1 VGPDPEVFVD
11 IASVQHSFDLVT
23 RRSDEFAELFY
34 RRLFADWP
42 GVVPLFENVE
52 LAAQRKKL
60 FATMTLVVSHL
71 DRVDVVHPVLTE
83 LGKRH
88 IGYGVTS
95 DSYEAFTA
103 TFLEAL
109 AESLPSDWNRDL
121 EASWRAALEQICE
134 VMMASGRGKAAQGTD
149 QAPSEELEVLM
160 QISGRSETSGAHTR
174 LFTSFLAKKV
184 HDHDLEIARDV
195 QRTLLPDALP
205 SPEGYAIEAL
215 YEPAR
220 EVGGDYYDCIPLPD
234 GRICVAFGDVAGKG
248 VPAAIVMSRLASAM
262 QTSVRLTAD
271 LAVAVATVNEHMCRR
286 AWGGRFATLLGL
298 ILDPM
303 RHTLQIVNA
312 GHRAPLVRRAD
323 GRVEDLAP
331 EITGVP
337 VGILDDFEYEVA
349 ETRIAPGDVILLFTD
364 GIDESRNP
372 SGEFYGIERLRAF
385 LGRAP
390 GDAQALGAS
399 LLDEI
404 HAFSAGR
411 PPSDDIAILTL
422 ARLAPRA

>member
-1 VGPDPEVFVD
+1 VD
-11 IASVQHSFDLVT
+11 IASVQRSFDLVSQ
-23 RRSDEFAELFY
+23 RSDEFAELFY
-34 RRLFADWP
+34 RHLFADWP
-42 GVVPLFENVE
+42 DVAPLFADVE
-52 LAAQRKKL
+52 LVSQRKKL

-71 DRVDVVHPVLTE
+71 DRVDVVHPVLAE

-88 IGYGVTS
+88 VGYGVTNGF
-95 DSYEAFTA
+95 YEAFEV
-103 TFLEAL
+103 TFLKTL

-121 EASWRAALEQICE
+121 EASWRTALGQISQ
-134 VMMASGRGKAAQGTD
+134 VMMTSGRGRAAEESG
-149 QAPSEELEVLM
+149 QAPSEELDVLM
-160 QISGRSETSGAHTR
+160 QISGRPEISGTHTR

-195 QRTLLPDALP
+195 QRTLLPDTLP

-220 EVGGDYYDCIPLPD
+220 EVGGDYYDCIPVPD

-248 VPAAIVMSRLASAM
+248 VPAAIVMSRLASAV

-271 LAVAVATVNEHMCRR
+271 LGTVISTLNEHMCQR
-286 AWGGRFATLLGL
+286 AWGGRFATLVGL
-298 ILDPM
+298 LLDPVE
-303 RHTLQIVNA
+303 HTLQIVNA

-323 GRVEDLAP
+323 GSVEELAP
-331 EITGVP
+331 EATGVP
-337 VGILDDFEYEVA
+337 VGILEDFEYEVA
-349 ETRIAPGDVILLFTD
+349 EGQVDPGDVIVLFTD

-390 GDAQALGAS
+390 GDAQALGRA

-404 HAFSAGR
+404 HHFSAGR

-422 ARLAPRA
+422 SRLA

>member
-1 VGPDPEVFVD
+1 MD
-11 IASVQHSFDLVT
+11 IASVQRSFDLVSQ
-23 RRSDEFAELFY
+23 RSDEFAELFY
-34 RRLFADWP
+34 RHLFADWP
-42 GVVPLFENVE
+42 DVVPLFEDVE
-52 LAAQRKKL
+52 LVSQRKKL

-71 DRVDVVHPVLTE
+71 DRVDVVHPVLAE

-88 IGYGVTS
+88 VGYGVTNGF
-95 DSYEAFTA
+95 YEAFGV
-103 TFLEAL
+103 TFLKTL
-109 AESLPSDWNRDL
+109 AESLPCDWNPDL
-121 EASWRAALEQICE
+121 EASWRTALGQISE
-134 VMMASGRGKAAQGTD
+134 VMITSGRARAAEESG
-149 QAPSEELEVLM
+149 QAPSEELDVLM
-160 QISGRSETSGAHTR
+160 QISGRPEISGAHTR

-195 QRTLLPDALP
+195 QRTLLPDTLP
-205 SPEGYAIEAL
+205 SPEGYAIEAV

-220 EVGGDYYDCIPLPD
+220 EVGGDYYDCIPVPD

-248 VPAAIVMSRLASAM
+248 VPAAIVMSRLASAV

-271 LAVAVATVNEHMCRR
+271 LRTVIATLNEHMCQR
-286 AWGGRFATLLGL
+286 AWGGRFVTLVVLL
-298 ILDPM
+298 LDPV

-323 GRVEDLAP
+323 GSVEELAP
-331 EITGVP
+331 EVTGVP
-337 VGILDDFEYEVA
+337 VGILEDFEYEMA
-349 ETRIAPGDVILLFTD
+349 EGPVGPGDVIVLFTD

-390 GDAQALGAS
+390 GDAQAIGRA

-422 ARLAPRA
+422 SRLA